1 MCLHLGD
8 GAKLEQ
14 DFEKAMLVFFT
25 HETCCIDQVLRD
37 KEDSFENFRIL
48 IIQEITTHNK
58 LNQLVHETIKLLG
71 VPLGAVMDYS
81 REGGKAGG
89 DEVGGALALLICEMS
104 DHHWEQIL
112 RLHIKSQQLRNL
124 ICSCGN
130 IGLLV
135 QDVFVDY
142 VFEDLCTM
150 RLNILLNTDDQ
161 IVQLAQTFLFQICF

>member
-14 DFEKAMLVFFT
+14 DFEKAVLVFLT
-25 HETCCIDQVLRD
+25 HKTCCIDQILRD

-58 LNQLVHETIKLLG
+58 LNQFVHEAIKLLR
-71 VPLGAVMDYS
+71 VPLGTVVDYS

-89 DEVGGALALLICEMS
+89 DEVRGALALLICKMS

-112 RLHIKSQQLRNL
+112 CLHIKS
-124 ICSCGN
+124 
-130 IGLLV
+130 
-135 QDVFVDY
+135 
-142 VFEDLCTM
+142 
-150 RLNILLNTDDQ
+150 
-161 IVQLAQTFLFQICF
+161 